1 VDHLGPR
8 ARLAYAALSRRL
20 RDGELAPGSRLPNQ
34 RQLAAELGV
43 APMTLREVLDALEG
57 EGLISS
63 EHGRGTFV
71 RAAAVPAVL
80 ILDDEPSVRSL
91 LAHQVTAAGCRP
103 IPAAEPAEALAILER
118 EPSVALVLA
127 DVRVPT
133 AAAGTAFIRAVRR
146 GWPHLALAAVTAFPD
161 DLAELHGTPECP
173 ILILTKPF
181 REGLVEE
188 ALALVLDRHPQ
199 RRAPG

>member
-1 VDHLGPR
+1 VEHLGPR
-8 ARLAYAALSRRL
+8 ARQAYAVLSQRVRS
-20 RDGELAPGSRLPNQ
+20 GELPPGSQLPNQ

-43 APMTLREVLDALEG
+43 APMTLREVLDALEA
-57 EGLISS
+57 EGVVSS

-71 RAAAVPAVL
+71 RAASPPAVL
-80 ILDDEPSVRSL
+80 ILDDEPAVRSL

-103 IPAAEPAEALAILER
+103 IAAAEPAEALAALER
-118 EPSVALVLA
+118 EPAIALVLA

-146 GWPHLALAAVTAFPD
+146 GWPHLAVAAVTAFPE

-181 REGLVEE
+181 RDGLVEE
-188 ALALVLDRHPQ
+188 ALALVLPRPPS